1 MERGVDRMAEIVVLT
16 GGSGGTKL
24 VQGMADVVGQRNL
37 SVIAN
42 VGDNMWIYSLYVC
55 PYLDTAMY
63 ALAGLLSEERR
74 WGIEGDSFAFMEML
88 RKYGWESWFNLG
100 DRDLATH
107 VIRTH
112 LIRQGW
118 RLSEVTNFLRR
129 KLGVES
135 RILPATDDPL
145 ETWVSTDAGDMHFQQ
160 YLVKHGAKP
169 RVVGV
174 EYRGSESAK
183 PAPEVVEAIEGA
195 KLVVVAP
202 SNPLVSIGPILS
214 IQKVSI
220 ALKQTKAKVVAVSP
234 LRGGEAF
241 SGILSKML
249 KDLGITPSPTWV
261 AERYSSFLD
270 LFLVDEGDEK
280 AVEEIESLGVRVLP
294 TKISLNTPSE
304 RRSLARFILSIC
316 GVKT

>member
-1 MERGVDRMAEIVVLT
+1 MAGIVVLT

-37 SVIAN
+37 LVIAN
-42 VGDNMWIYSLYVC
+42 VGDNMWFHSLYVC
-55 PYLDTAMY
+55 PDLDAAMY

-118 RLSEVTNFLRR
+118 RLSEVTDFLRR

-135 RILPATDDPL
+135 RILPATDDSL
-145 ETWVSTDAGDMHFQQ
+145 ETWVSTDAGEMHFQH
-160 YLVKHGAKP
+160 YLVKHGARP
-169 RVVGV
+169 RVLGV

-183 PAPEVVEAIEGA
+183 PAPGVVEAVESA
-195 KLVVVAP
+195 KLVVIAP

-214 IQKVSI
+214 IKEISR
-220 ALKQTKAKVVAVSP
+220 ALEQTRAEVVAVSP
-234 LRGGEAF
+234 LKGKEAF
-241 SGILSKML
+241 SGILGKML
-249 KDLGITPSPTWV
+249 RDLGIAPSPTWV
-261 AERYSSFLD
+261 AERYTSFLD

-280 AVEEIESLGVRVLP
+280 AVGDIESLGVRALS
-294 TKISLNTPSE
+294 TKISLNTPTE
-304 RRSLARFILSIC
+304 RRSLARFILSAC
-316 GVKT
+316 GV